1 MVNGIYLGRMGRVGQ
16 QSDEKTISA
25 DAPGYRDSVVAHTKM
40 DAISSGITGDFG
52 NLLSVYHIRP
62 MTSFHVWEF
71 R

>member
-1 MVNGIYLGRMGRVGQ
+1 MGFIWGEWDESDR

-25 DAPGYRDSVVAHTKM
+25 DAPGYRDSVIAHTKM
-40 DAISSGITGDFG
+40 DAISSGITGDLG